1 MAQIARNLS
10 DAIAGPLRGFGYR
23 IVDRDPLY
31 TEHFKWLLAAADV
44 RLLRLPAHSPN
55 LNAYA
60 ERFVRSIRQECLR
73 HIIPLGERH
82 LRNAIDEFVV
92 HYHFERNH
100 QGLGNVIPFPSS
112 APSGAAGRICRHER
126 LGGLLKFYER
136 KAA

>member
-1 MAQIARNLS
+1 L
-10 DAIAGPLRGFGYR
+10 

-31 TEHFKWLLAAADV
+31 TEHFKRLLAAADV

-82 LRNAIDEFVV
+82 LRLAIDEFVV
-92 HYHFERNH
+92 HYHSERNPEGSP
-100 QGLGNVIPFPSS
+100 GLFI
-112 APSGAAGRICRHER
+112 A
-126 LGGLLKFYER
+126 
-136 KAA
+136 